1 MTALF
6 DPSLY
11 SGISL
16 IGLAWTLLTLFLMFS
31 PTGQRLLSNPLGI
44 VIAAAA
50 LFPSLWLVTSQI
62 KVLTALTGGI
72 PPLDVQF
79 GYRQPEIAQ
88 FAQALN
94 EGGRTMYAQF
104 QLGTDT
110 LAPPSFCCFLMCV
123 YRSTVRSRAV
133 RTLCDGMAFVYL
145 VSVLI
150 ANTLMPVIILNYPA
164 QDGFVLSTLYGLV
177 PICDTVKYAV
187 HGLAWLVIVTAWLRQ
202 LAGMLMARKASRSF
216 PPGAFND

>member
-1 MTALF
+1 MTLLF

-31 PTGQRLLSNPLGI
+31 PTGKRLLSNPLGI

-50 LFPSLWLVTSQI
+50 LFPSLWLVTSQM

-72 PPLDVQF
+72 APLDAQF
-79 GYRQPEIAQ
+79 GYHQREIVQ

-94 EGGRTMYAQF
+94 EGGRKMYAQF
-104 QLGTDT
+104 QLGADT
-110 LAPPSFCCFLMCV
+110 LAPPGFCCFLMCV
-123 YRSTVRSRAV
+123 YRSTVRSQVV
-133 RTLCDGMAFVYL
+133 RTLCDTMAFVYL

-150 ANTLMPVIILNYPA
+150 ANSLMPVIILNYPA
-164 QDGFVLSTLYGLV
+164 QDGLVLSTLYWLI
-177 PICDTVKYAV
+177 PLCDTIKYSV
-187 HGLAWLVIVTAWLRQ
+187 HGLAWLTIVTAWLWQ
-202 LAGMLMARKASRSF
+202 LVGMLRARKSS
-216 PPGAFND
+216 

>member
-1 MTALF
+1 MTSLF

-11 SGISL
+11 SAISL

-50 LFPSLWLVTSQI
+50 LFPSLWAVTSQI

-72 PPLDVQF
+72 APLDVQF
-79 GYRQPEIAQ
+79 GYHQPEIVQ

-94 EGGRTMYAQF
+94 EGGRKMYAQF
-104 QLGTDT
+104 QLGADT
-110 LAPPSFCCFLMCV
+110 LAPPGFCCFLMCV
-123 YRSTVRSRAV
+123 YRSTVRSQVV

-150 ANTLMPVIILNYPA
+150 ANSLMPVIILNYPA
-164 QDGFVLSTLYGLV
+164 QDGLALSTLYWLI
-177 PICDTVKYAV
+177 PLCDTIKYSV
-187 HGLAWLVIVTAWLRQ
+187 HGLAWLTIVTAWLWQ
-202 LAGMLMARKASRSF
+202 LVGMMRARKSS
-216 PPGAFND
+216 

>member
-1 MTALF
+1 MTLLF

-16 IGLAWTLLTLFLMFS
+16 IGLVWTLLTLFLMFS

-44 VIAAAA
+44 AIAAAA
-50 LFPSLWLVTSQI
+50 LFPSLGFVTSQI
-62 KVLTALTGGI
+62 KVLTALTGGV

-79 GYRQPEIAQ
+79 GYHQREIVL

-94 EGGRTMYAQF
+94 EGGRKMYAQF
-104 QLGTDT
+104 QLGADT
-110 LAPPSFCCFLMCV
+110 LAPPGFCCFLMCV
-123 YRSTVRSRAV
+123 YRSTIRSQVVRAICNG
-133 RTLCDGMAFVYL
+133 LACVYL

-164 QDGFVLSTLYGLV
+164 QDGLVLSTLYWLV
-177 PICDTVKYAV
+177 PLCDTIKYSV
-187 HGLAWLVIVTAWLRQ
+187 HGLAWLIILAAWVRQ
-202 LAGMLMARKASRSF
+202 LADMRSSRKTLA
-216 PPGAFND
+216 

>member
-1 MTALF
+1 MTLLF

-44 VIAAAA
+44 VIAGAA
-50 LFPSLWLVTSQI
+50 LFPSLGFVTSQI

-79 GYRQPEIAQ
+79 GYHQPEIAQ

-94 EGGRTMYAQF
+94 ESGRKLYAQF
-104 QLGTDT
+104 QLGADT
-110 LAPPSFCCFLMCV
+110 LAPPGFCCFLMCV
-123 YRSTVRSRAV
+123 YRSTIRSQVVRAV
-133 RTLCDGMAFVYL
+133 CNGLAFVYL

-164 QDGFVLSTLYGLV
+164 QDGLVLSTLYWLI
-177 PICDTVKYAV
+177 PLCDTIKYSV
-187 HGLAWLVIVTAWLRQ
+187 HGLAWLTIVTAWLWQ
-202 LAGMLMARKASRSF
+202 LVGMLRARKSS
-216 PPGAFND
+216 

>member
-1 MTALF
+1 MTLLF
-6 DPSLY
+6 DPSLF

-31 PTGQRLLSNPLGI
+31 PTGKRLLSKPLGI

-50 LFPSLWLVTSQI
+50 LFPSLWLVTSQM

-72 PPLDVQF
+72 APLDAQF
-79 GYRQPEIAQ
+79 GYHQREIVQ

-94 EGGRTMYAQF
+94 EGGRKLYAQF
-104 QLGTDT
+104 QLGADT

-123 YRSTVRSRAV
+123 YRSTVRSQVV
-133 RTLCDGMAFVYL
+133 RTLCDAMAFVYL

-150 ANTLMPVIILNYPA
+150 ANSLMPVIILNYPA
-164 QDGFVLSTLYGLV
+164 QDGLVLSTLYWLI
-177 PICDTVKYAV
+177 PLCDTIKYSV
-187 HGLAWLVIVTAWLRQ
+187 HGLAWLTIVTAWLWQ
-202 LAGMLMARKASRSF
+202 LVGMLRARKSS
-216 PPGAFND
+216 

>member
-1 MTALF
+1 MTLLF

-31 PTGQRLLSNPLGI
+31 PTGKRLLSNPLGI

-50 LFPSLWLVTSQI
+50 LFPSLWLVTSQM

-72 PPLDVQF
+72 APLDAQF
-79 GYRQPEIAQ
+79 GYHQREIVQ

-94 EGGRTMYAQF
+94 EGGRKMYAQF
-104 QLGTDT
+104 QLGADT
-110 LAPPSFCCFLMCV
+110 LAPPGFCCFLMCV
-123 YRSTVRSRAV
+123 YRSTVRSQVV
-133 RTLCDGMAFVYL
+133 RTLCEAMAFVYL

-164 QDGFVLSTLYGLV
+164 KDGLVLSTLYWLI
-177 PICDTVKYAV
+177 PLCDTIKYSV
-187 HGLAWLVIVTAWLRQ
+187 HGLAWLTIVTAWLWQ
-202 LAGMLMARKASRSF
+202 LVGMLRARKSS
-216 PPGAFND
+216 

>member
-1 MTALF
+1 MTVLF

-31 PTGQRLLSNPLGI
+31 STGQRLLSNPLGI
-44 VIAAAA
+44 VIASAA

-62 KVLTALTGGI
+62 RVLTALTGGI

-79 GYRQPEIAQ
+79 GYHQLEIAR
-88 FAQALN
+88 FAEALN
-94 EGGRTMYAQF
+94 EGGRKMYAQF
-104 QLGTDT
+104 KLGADT
-110 LAPPSFCCFLMCV
+110 LAHPGFCCFLMSV
-123 YRSTVRSRAV
+123 YRSTVRSRVV

-150 ANTLMPVIILNYPA
+150 ANTLMPVIILNHPS
-164 QDGFVLSTLYGLV
+164 QDGVVLSTLYWLV
-177 PICDTVKYAV
+177 PICDTAKYSV
-187 HGLAWLVIVTAWLRQ
+187 HGLAWLIIVIVWLGQ
-202 LAGMLMARKASRSF
+202 LASTLTARKSS
-216 PPGAFND
+216 

>member
-11 SGISL
+11 SAISL

-31 PTGQRLLSNPLGI
+31 PTGKRLLSNPLGI

-50 LFPSLWLVTSQI
+50 LFPSLWLVMSQI
-62 KVLTALTGGI
+62 KVLTALTGSI

-79 GYRQPEIAQ
+79 GYHQPEIVQ

-94 EGGRTMYAQF
+94 EGGRKMYAQF
-104 QLGTDT
+104 QLGADT
-110 LAPPSFCCFLMCV
+110 LAPPGFCCFLMCV
-123 YRSTVRSRAV
+123 YRSTVRSQVV

-150 ANTLMPVIILNYPA
+150 ANSLMPVIILNYPA
-164 QDGFVLSTLYGLV
+164 QDGLALSTLYWLI
-177 PICDTVKYAV
+177 PLCDTIKYSV
-187 HGLAWLVIVTAWLRQ
+187 HGLAWLTIVTAWLWQ
-202 LAGMLMARKASRSF
+202 LVGMMRARKSS
-216 PPGAFND
+216 

>member
-31 PTGQRLLSNPLGI
+31 PTGKRLLSNPLGI

-50 LFPSLWLVTSQI
+50 LFPSLWLVTSQM

-72 PPLDVQF
+72 APLDAQF
-79 GYRQPEIAQ
+79 GYHQREIVQ

-94 EGGRTMYAQF
+94 DGGRKLYAQF
-104 QLGTDT
+104 QLGADT
-110 LAPPSFCCFLMCV
+110 LAPPGFCCFLMSV
-123 YRSTVRSRAV
+123 YRSTVRSQVV
-133 RTLCDGMAFVYL
+133 RTLCEAMAFVYL

-150 ANTLMPVIILNYPA
+150 ANSLMPVIILNYPA
-164 QDGFVLSTLYGLV
+164 QDGVVLSTLYWLI
-177 PICDTVKYAV
+177 PLCDTIKYSV
-187 HGLAWLVIVTAWLRQ
+187 HGLAWLTIVTAWLWQ
-202 LAGMLMARKASRSF
+202 LVGMLRARKSS
-216 PPGAFND
+216 

>member
-11 SGISL
+11 SAISL

-31 PTGQRLLSNPLGI
+31 PTGKRLLSNPLGI

-72 PPLDVQF
+72 APLDVQF
-79 GYRQPEIAQ
+79 GYHQPEIVQ

-94 EGGRTMYAQF
+94 EGGRKMYAQF
-104 QLGTDT
+104 QLGADT
-110 LAPPSFCCFLMCV
+110 LAPPGFCCFLMCV
-123 YRSTVRSRAV
+123 YRSTVRSQVV

-150 ANTLMPVIILNYPA
+150 ANSLMPVIILNYPA
-164 QDGFVLSTLYGLV
+164 QDGLALSTLYWLI
-177 PICDTVKYAV
+177 PLCDTIKYSF
-187 HGLAWLVIVTAWLRQ
+187 HGLAWLTIVTAWLWQ
-202 LAGMLMARKASRSF
+202 LVGMMRARKSS
-216 PPGAFND
+216 

>member
-1 MTALF
+1 MTLLF

-44 VIAAAA
+44 VIAGAA
-50 LFPSLWLVTSQI
+50 LFPSLGFVTSQI

-79 GYRQPEIAQ
+79 GYHQPEIAQ

-94 EGGRTMYAQF
+94 ESGRKMYAQF
-104 QLGTDT
+104 QLGADT
-110 LAPPSFCCFLMCV
+110 LAPPGFCCFLMCV
-123 YRSTVRSRAV
+123 YRSTVRSQVVRAV
-133 RTLCDGMAFVYL
+133 CNGLAFVYL

-164 QDGFVLSTLYGLV
+164 QDGLVLSTLYWLV
-177 PICDTVKYAV
+177 PLCDTIKYSV
-187 HGLAWLVIVTAWLRQ
+187 HGLAWLTIVTAWLWQ
-202 LAGMLMARKASRSF
+202 LVGMLRARKSS
-216 PPGAFND
+216 

>member
-31 PTGQRLLSNPLGI
+31 PTGKRLLSNPLGI
-44 VIAAAA
+44 VIAAGA
-50 LFPSLWLVTSQI
+50 LFPSLWLVTSQM

-72 PPLDVQF
+72 SPLDAQF
-79 GYRQPEIAQ
+79 GYHQPEIVQ

-94 EGGRTMYAQF
+94 EGGRKLYAQF
-104 QLGTDT
+104 QLGADT
-110 LAPPSFCCFLMCV
+110 LAPPGFCCFLMCV
-123 YRSTVRSRAV
+123 YRSTVRSQVV
-133 RTLCDGMAFVYL
+133 RTLCDAMAFVYF

-150 ANTLMPVIILNYPA
+150 ANSLMPVIILNYPA
-164 QDGFVLSTLYGLV
+164 QDGLVLSTLYWLI
-177 PICDTVKYAV
+177 PLCDTIKYSV
-187 HGLAWLVIVTAWLRQ
+187 HGMAWLTILTTWLWQ
-202 LAGMLMARKASRSF
+202 LVGMLRARKAS
-216 PPGAFND
+216 

>member
-1 MTALF
+1 MTLLF
-6 DPSLY
+6 DLSLY

-44 VIAAAA
+44 AVAAAA

-62 KVLTALTGGI
+62 KVLTAFTGGI

-79 GYRQPEIAQ
+79 GYHQPEIAQ
-88 FAQALN
+88 FAHALN
-94 EGGRTMYAQF
+94 EGGRKMYAQF
-104 QLGTDT
+104 QLGADT
-110 LAPPSFCCFLMCV
+110 LAPPGFCCFLMSV
-123 YRSTVRSRAV
+123 YRSTVRSRVV

-164 QDGFVLSTLYGLV
+164 QDGVVLSTLYWLV
-177 PICDTVKYAV
+177 PFCDTVKYSV
-187 HGLAWLVIVTAWLRQ
+187 HGLAWLIIVTAWLFQ
-202 LAGMLMARKASRSF
+202 LAGTLMARKSSRPSS
-216 PPGAFND
+216 P

>member
-1 MTALF
+1 MTSLF

-11 SGISL
+11 SAISL

-79 GYRQPEIAQ
+79 GYQQPEIAQ

-94 EGGRTMYAQF
+94 EGGRKMYAQF
-104 QLGTDT
+104 QLGADT
-110 LAPPSFCCFLMCV
+110 LAPPAFCCFLMSV
-123 YRSTVRSRAV
+123 YRSTVRSRVV

-150 ANTLMPVIILNYPA
+150 ANTLMPVIILNHPS
-164 QDGFVLSTLYGLV
+164 QEGVVLSTLYWLI
-177 PICDTVKYAV
+177 PICDIVKYSV
-187 HGLAWLVIVTAWLRQ
+187 HGLAWLIIVTAWLFQ
-202 LAGMLMARKASRSF
+202 LAGMLMARKSSRPSS
-216 PPGAFND
+216 P

>member
-31 PTGQRLLSNPLGI
+31 PTGKRLLSNPLGI

-50 LFPSLWLVTSQI
+50 LFPSLWFVTSQM

-72 PPLDVQF
+72 PPLDAQF
-79 GYRQPEIAQ
+79 GYHQPEIIQ

-94 EGGRTMYAQF
+94 EGGRKLYAQF
-104 QLGTDT
+104 QLGADT
-110 LAPPSFCCFLMCV
+110 LAPPGFCCFLMCV
-123 YRSTVRSRAV
+123 YRSTVRSQVV
-133 RTLCDGMAFVYL
+133 RTLCDAMAFVYL

-150 ANTLMPVIILNYPA
+150 ANSLMPVIIFNYPA
-164 QDGFVLSTLYGLV
+164 QDGLVLSTLYWLI
-177 PICDTVKYAV
+177 PLCDTVKYSV
-187 HGLAWLVIVTAWLRQ
+187 HGLAWLTIVTAWLWQ
-202 LAGMLMARKASRSF
+202 LVDMLRSRKSS
-216 PPGAFND
+216 

>member
-1 MTALF
+1 MTLLF

-44 VIAAAA
+44 AIAAAA
-50 LFPSLWLVTSQI
+50 LFPSLGFVTSQI

-79 GYRQPEIAQ
+79 GYHQREIVL

-94 EGGRTMYAQF
+94 EGGRKMYAQF
-104 QLGTDT
+104 QLGADT
-110 LAPPSFCCFLMCV
+110 LAPPGFCCFLMCV
-123 YRSTVRSRAV
+123 YRSTIRSKVV

-145 VSVLI
+145 VSVLL

-164 QDGFVLSTLYGLV
+164 QDGLVLSTLYWLV
-177 PICDTVKYAV
+177 PLCDTIKYSV
-187 HGLAWLVIVTAWLRQ
+187 HGLAWLIILAAWVKQ
-202 LAGMLMARKASRSF
+202 LADMRSSRKNPSLM
-216 PPGAFND
+216 

>member
-1 MTALF
+1 MTVLF

-11 SGISL
+11 SAMSL

-31 PTGQRLLSNPLGI
+31 LVGQRLLSNPLGI

-50 LFPSLWLVTSQI
+50 LFPSLWAVTSQI

-72 PPLDVQF
+72 APLDVQF
-79 GYRQPEIAQ
+79 GYHQPEIVQ

-94 EGGRTMYAQF
+94 EGGRKMYAQF
-104 QLGTDT
+104 QLGADT
-110 LAPPSFCCFLMCV
+110 LAPPGFCCFLMCV
-123 YRSTVRSRAV
+123 YRSTVRSQVV

-150 ANTLMPVIILNYPA
+150 ANSLMPVIILNYPA
-164 QDGFVLSTLYGLV
+164 QDGLALSTLYWLI
-177 PICDTVKYAV
+177 PLCDTIKYSV
-187 HGLAWLVIVTAWLRQ
+187 HGLAWLTIVTAWLWQ
-202 LAGMLMARKASRSF
+202 LVGMMRARKSS
-216 PPGAFND
+216 